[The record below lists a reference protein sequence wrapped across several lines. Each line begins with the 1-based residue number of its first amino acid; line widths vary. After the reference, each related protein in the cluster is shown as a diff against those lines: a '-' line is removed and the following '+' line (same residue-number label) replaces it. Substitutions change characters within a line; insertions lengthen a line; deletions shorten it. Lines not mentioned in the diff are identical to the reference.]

1 MAVPTTYKV
10 GDHVFVESQ
19 PGLPFN
25 IRKIEELNKTSGG
38 NVSAKVACYYRK
50 KDLSSSLLVLS
61 EKNSKD
67 LESEMRITLTDEE
80 RNLLNHRELFFS
92 RQQDTIPANQ
102 IRGKC
107 YVTLINET
115 ENLRNYLSKPD
126 VFYYS
131 LVYDPTNKTLVA
143 DKGEI
148 RVGSAFQATVP
159 LKVNTN
165 TPDEEYKGKQF
176 DEPVYIPDRL
186 TDKELDSFLLMSK
199 SVGTYARA
207 LDCTGSINPS
217 VQVNAACAS
226 RDATQVRAL
235 EILHRCSYDVT
246 NACSH
251 LANYNNS
258 GPLLCRDELE
268 LWTPSETQM
277 FEEAIEKY
285 GKSFHD
291 IHKEYFSWKSVASI
305 VEYYYLYKTTERY
318 IQAKK
323 NKALENESKLKQV
336 YIPPY
341 KASAAQMK
349 QLNGDHGSR
358 PCESCKCTSSY
369 QWYLW
374 GPAQGGVE
382 AGSRL
387 CSACWNY
394 WKKYGG
400 TKNKITFPSKYQ
412 AGRKVTGAQPNSH
425 MDGVMNRNQQNG
437 KNKLAFMLKTTTLTK
452 ASRYICKDLF
462 NIKSY
467 SRKPFRLINST
478 IIKVQC
484 LQRMRANKSDKPLFQ
499 FRTKS
504 MPKIAP
510 IEDKLRD
517 IANARNKVEDLKK
530 AKKRPHPDSN
540 GSANGNGTTLLHR
553 GTVSQPKKRRNLESE
568 ANNFR
573 FKSNEKIRNERKQ
586 LPSTYQRSLARKPTR
601 NLPHLPHHAKLILQ
615 MANQVVKSIPQKV
628 PTNDPIVIED

>member
-50 KDLSSSLLVLS
+50 KDLSSSLLTLS

-67 LESEMRITLTDEE
+67 LESEMRITLTDDE
-80 RNLLNHRELFFS
+80 RNLLNHRELFLS

-148 RVGSAFQATVP
+148 RVGSAYQATVP

-165 TPDEEYKGKQF
+165 TPEEEYRGKKF
-176 DEPVYIPDRL
+176 DEPAYIPNRV
-186 TDKELDSFLLMSK
+186 TNTELDSFLLMSK

-207 LDCTGSINPS
+207 LDGTSNVNPS
-217 VQVNAACAS
+217 LNVNATSAS
-226 RDATQVRAL
+226 RDTTHVRAL
-235 EILHRCSYDVT
+235 EVLHKCRYDV
-246 NACSH
+246 SKGLQQ
-251 LANYNNS
+251 LANCNNG
-258 GPLLCRDELE
+258 GPMLCRDELE

-277 FEEAIEKY
+277 FEEALEKY

-318 IQAKK
+318 LQTKK
-323 NKALENESKLKQV
+323 NKALENENKLKQV

-358 PCESCKCTSSY
+358 PCESCKCLSSY

-374 GPAQGGVE
+374 GPSQGGPE
-382 AGSRL
+382 PGSRL
-387 CSACWNY
+387 CSACWSY

-400 TKNKITFPSKYQ
+400 TKNKITSAKFQRKI
-412 AGRKVTGAQPNSH
+412 AGASNNNNLVGGAPNKS
-425 MDGVMNRNQQNG
+425 QQSG
-437 KNKLAFMLKTTTLTK
+437 KNKLAFMLKTTKLTK
-452 ASRYICKDLF
+452 ASRYICKDLL

-478 IIKVQC
+478 MIKMQC
-484 LQRMRANKSDKPLFQ
+484 YTRMRENTTDKPLFQ
-499 FRTKS
+499 FRS
-504 MPKIAP
+504 RNMPKIAP
-510 IEDKLRD
+510 IENKLRD
-517 IANARNKVEDLKK
+517 LANERKNMDELRK
-530 AKKRPHPDSN
+530 AKKRPHPDTN
-540 GSANGNGTTLLHR
+540 GSVNGNGTTLLHR
-553 GTVSQPKKRRNLESE
+553 GANNHPKKRRLDTE

-573 FKSNEKIRNERKQ
+573 FKSSEKIRQERK
-586 LPSTYQRSLARKPTR
+586 LLSSTFQRSLARKPTR
-601 NLPHLPHHAKLILQ
+601 NLPLLPHHAKCILQ
-615 MANQVVKSIPQKV
+615 LAANQAVKSIPQQV
-628 PTNDPIVIED
+628 PNNNDPIVIED